1 MDLIIG
7 GGITGI
13 SYALF
18 SKDRETLIL
27 EKENELGGYC
37 RTTKRNGYV
46 WDYSGHFF
54 HFQDEEIKNLVFR
67 NIEKSLLKKVDKSTK
82 IYYCDRLIDYPFQKN
97 IHQLP
102 KSELIDCLYDLYNIH
117 NDEYHTFKQ
126 MLYHKFGKSI
136 ADKFLVPYNE
146 KLYACD
152 LDRLDVDAMGR
163 FFPYAN
169 KEEIIQNFKQVRTTH
184 IMERFSIHTVEQKS
198 M

>member
-67 NIEKSLLKKVDKSTK
+67 NIEKSLLKKV
-82 IYYCDRLIDYPFQKN
+82 Q
-97 IHQLP
+97 
-102 KSELIDCLYDLYNIH
+102 
-117 NDEYHTFKQ
+117 
-126 MLYHKFGKSI
+126 
-136 ADKFLVPYNE
+136 
-146 KLYACD
+146 
-152 LDRLDVDAMGR
+152 
-163 FFPYAN
+163 
-169 KEEIIQNFKQVRTTH
+169 
-184 IMERFSIHTVEQKS
+184 
-198 M
+198 

>member
-54 HFQDEEIKNLVFR
+54 HFQDEEIK
-67 NIEKSLLKKVDKSTK
+67 
-82 IYYCDRLIDYPFQKN
+82 
-97 IHQLP
+97 
-102 KSELIDCLYDLYNIH
+102 
-117 NDEYHTFKQ
+117 
-126 MLYHKFGKSI
+126 KFG
-136 ADKFLVPYNE
+136 
-146 KLYACD
+146 
-152 LDRLDVDAMGR
+152 
-163 FFPYAN
+163 FP
-169 KEEIIQNFKQVRTTH
+169 KHRKISPEESR
-184 IMERFSIHTVEQKS
+184 
-198 M
+198 